1 MNGRERTKTG
11 HNISV
16 VTILINLA
24 LTSLKLFA
32 GIIGR
37 SNAMI
42 ADAMHS
48 LSDVISTFAV
58 MIGLHLAGRPDD
70 EDHPYGHEKL
80 EPVVAKILAVILVVT
95 ALGIGYSGIQRIYAG
110 NYEVP
115 GKIALYGALLSIAVK
130 EWMYYYTAKGAKK
143 IESSALMADAWH
155 HRSDALSSVG
165 ALIGIGG
172 ARLGYRILDPVA
184 SLIICLFIIKVS
196 AEIYLRSVNQLV
208 DHAGDK
214 QTIEDIRADIMGIE
228 GVICINKLKTRVHA
242 NKLFV
247 DVDVAVEGT
256 LSVTE
261 GHNIAEKVH
270 DKIENGNYKVKHCM
284 VHVDPFSKDS
294 EKNANSK
301 SGIPDNRTGVS

>member
-1 MNGRERTKTG
+1 LNGLERVKIG
-11 HNISV
+11 YNISIT
-16 VTILINLA
+16 TILINLA
-24 LTSLKLFA
+24 LSLFKLFT

-42 ADAMHS
+42 ADAIHS

-70 EDHPYGHEKL
+70 EDHPYGHEKM
-80 EPVVAKILAVILVVT
+80 EPVVAKMLAVILLVT

-110 NYEVP
+110 NYEAP
-115 GKIALYGALLSIAVK
+115 GIIALYAAFLSIAVK
-130 EWMYYYTAKGAKK
+130 EWMYHYTVKGAKK
-143 IESSALMADAWH
+143 IESAALMADAWH

-172 ARLGYRILDPVA
+172 ARLGYRILDPVV
-184 SLIICLFIIKVS
+184 SLVICVLIIKVS
-196 AEIYLRSVNQLV
+196 ADIYLRSVNQLV

-228 GVICINKLKTRVHA
+228 GVICINTLKTRVHA
-242 NKLFV
+242 DKLFV

-261 GHNIAEKVH
+261 GHIIAEKVH

-284 VHVDPFSKDS
+284 VHVDPFSRDS
-294 EKNANSK
+294 
-301 SGIPDNRTGVS
+301 

>member
-1 MNGRERTKTG
+1 MICCICRELIFLNGLERVKIG
-11 HNISV
+11 YNISIT
-16 VTILINLA
+16 TILINLA
-24 LTSLKLFA
+24 LSLFKLFT

-42 ADAMHS
+42 ADAIHS

-70 EDHPYGHEKL
+70 EDHPYGHEKM
-80 EPVVAKILAVILVVT
+80 EPVVAKMLAVILLVT

-110 NYEVP
+110 NYEAP
-115 GKIALYGALLSIAVK
+115 GIIALYAAFLSIAVK
-130 EWMYYYTAKGAKK
+130 EWMYHYTVKGAKK
-143 IESSALMADAWH
+143 IESAALMADAWH

-172 ARLGYRILDPVA
+172 ARLGYRILDPVV
-184 SLIICLFIIKVS
+184 SLVICVLIIKVS
-196 AEIYLRSVNQLV
+196 ADIYLRSVNQLV

-228 GVICINKLKTRVHA
+228 GVICINTLKTRVHA
-242 NKLFV
+242 DKLFV

-261 GHNIAEKVH
+261 GHIIAEKVH

-284 VHVDPFSKDS
+284 VHVDPFSRDS
-294 EKNANSK
+294 
-301 SGIPDNRTGVS
+301 

>member
-1 MNGRERTKTG
+1 MNGLERVKIG
-11 HNISV
+11 YNISIT
-16 VTILINLA
+16 TILINLA
-24 LTSLKLFA
+24 LSLFKLFT

-42 ADAMHS
+42 ADAIHS

-70 EDHPYGHEKL
+70 EDHPYGHEKM
-80 EPVVAKILAVILVVT
+80 EPVVAKMLAVILLVT
-95 ALGIGYSGIQRIYAG
+95 ALGIGYSGIQRIYDG
-110 NYEVP
+110 NYEAP
-115 GKIALYGALLSIAVK
+115 GIIALYAAFLSIAVK
-130 EWMYYYTAKGAKK
+130 EWMYHYTVKGAKK
-143 IESSALMADAWH
+143 IESAALMADAWH

-172 ARLGYRILDPVA
+172 ARLGYRILDPVV
-184 SLIICLFIIKVS
+184 SLVICVLIIKVS
-196 AEIYLRSVNQLV
+196 ADIYLRSVNQLV

-228 GVICINKLKTRVHA
+228 GVICINTLKTRVHA
-242 NKLFV
+242 DKLFV

-261 GHNIAEKVH
+261 GHIIAEKVH

-284 VHVDPFSKDS
+284 VHVDPFSRDS
-294 EKNANSK
+294 
-301 SGIPDNRTGVS
+301 